1 MPSVRGRLLV
11 ATPELTDPN
20 FFRSVVLVIEH
31 HADGAFGIVLNR
43 PTRAPYDG
51 PLGRWAELAA
61 PPAVVFVGGPVQPD
75 AVITLGALTPP
86 RAGGLGAGAATGP
99 GGTGPVP
106 PGPGEAPAGSVEGVT
121 PLLDGIGAVD
131 LHADPTLVAAA
142 GLERLRVFVGY
153 AGWGPG
159 QLDGEVAAGGW
170 FVVDAEPGDP
180 FDADAPGLWAR
191 VLARQAGRLRIF
203 AHCPPDP
210 SVN

>member
-20 FFRSVVLVIEH
+20 FFRTVVLVLEH
-31 HADGAFGIVLNR
+31 NADGAFGIVLNR

-51 PLGRWAELAA
+51 PLGRWVELAA
-61 PPAVVFVGGPVQPD
+61 PPAVVFIGGPVQPD
-75 AVITLGALTPP
+75 AVITLGALAPP
-86 RAGGLGAGAATGP
+86 ATGGLGPGAAQP
-99 GGTGPVP
+99 GGTGPGPV
-106 PGPGEAPAGSVEGVT
+106 GPGGTPGGSVEGVT

-131 LHADPTLVAAA
+131 LHADPALVAGA

-159 QLDGEVAAGGW
+159 QLDAELAAGGW

-180 FDADAPGLWAR
+180 FGPDATGLWSR
-191 VLARQAGRLRIF
+191 VLARQPGRLRIF